1 LIFGIAIEFKFSSS
15 WAASVFVRVCPPTL
29 RPVSVSLRQHFT
41 LFLHLHIGETV
52 VGRQTMKFK
61 KQEILGVLLGAG
73 LNLLNSLR
81 ERLPDNLDDMKTRV
95 RDIPMA
101 QHPTG

>member
-1 LIFGIAIEFKFSSS
+1 
-15 WAASVFVRVCPPTL
+15 
-29 RPVSVSLRQHFT
+29 
-41 LFLHLHIGETV
+41 
-52 VGRQTMKFK
+52 MKFK

-95 RDIPMA
+95 GDIPMA